1 MLSSGRKIGPDA
13 LHEYLQGTLPR
24 PGAELIEAALRD
36 DPALAAQVHL
46 LERQN
51 MLLQEL
57 GADILDEP
65 VPERMMSILRQAEPA
80 GTRHRPLPP
89 PAPPRADPW
98 RRRGSGVRVVLLVL
112 ATGIGIF
119 MVIGIG

>member
-1 MLSSGRKIGPDA
+1 MGPDA

-24 PGAELIEAALRD
+24 PGAELIEAALRN
-36 DPALAAQVHL
+36 DPGLAAQVRL

-80 GTRHRPLPP
+80 GSGHQPLPP
-89 PAPPRADPW
+89 PAPTRADPR
-98 RRRGSGVRVVLLVL
+98 RRRGSGVRAVLLVL
-112 ATGIGIF
+112 ATGVGI
-119 MVIGIG
+119 VIVLVVGIG